1 MSLEDTGRSYDQIA
15 SLWNGEG
22 FLRSNGIEQHLRAL
36 AFVKRKRHA
45 LDIGCGCSGRFV
57 DLLGRHGFDVEG
69 VDVSDRMIALAR
81 QRHPDVTLHH
91 GDICDWAFPRT
102 YDFISAWDSI
112 WHLPLSQQEPVLRR
126 VLRQLTL
133 GGVCSFTTG
142 GLDVPSEK
150 VDSAMGPPM
159 YYSTLGIPHTLR
171 VLSDGGCVCRHL
183 EYDQPPEL
191 HLHVIAQ
198 KG

>member
-1 MSLEDTGRSYDQIA
+1 MAKVSQQH
-15 SLWNGEG
+15 
-22 FLRSNGIEQHLRAL
+22 GIEQAPTGARLRQAE
-36 AFVKRKRHA
+36 APRPRHWLRLQRGDSSTCWA
-45 LDIGCGCSGRFV
+45 GVASMRGGCRCVGSDDRAGAPAPPGCRLTAAGTSATR
-57 DLLGRHGFDVEG
+57 R
-69 VDVSDRMIALAR
+69 
-81 QRHPDVTLHH
+81 
-91 GDICDWAFPRT
+91 FPRT

-112 WHLPLSQQEPVLRR
+112 WHLPLSRPAPVLRR

-133 GGVCSFTTG
+133 GGVCSFAPTVALTAH
-142 GLDVPSEK
+142 PEK
-150 VDSAMGPPM
+150 VIRPWGRPCTTARSGSRAR
-159 YYSTLGIPHTLR
+159 LR